1 MKLKDLVGHAYD
13 LGMDD
18 NVQFCILLH
27 ELGKEKLVN
36 EEPFIT
42 FKGYQWGLNPEIL
55 EYMVLSFYPTDGELV
70 VVVVDKKEGKQL
82 TDAVWI
88 DAEERKP
95 KDGADDLICTV
106 ENDGTKRVVS
116 CMSYEKGEWFY
127 KGVSLTKTKVLAW
140 LDNLK
145 VYEG

>member
-95 KDGADDLICTV
+95 KDGTTDLICTV
-106 ENDGTKRVVS
+106 DVDGIKRVFS
-116 CMSYEKGEWFY
+116 NIDYENGKWY
-127 KGVSLTKTKVLAW
+127 YNGVLFPDKVLAW

>member
-42 FKGYQWGLNPEIL
+42 FKGYQWGLNPQIL

-70 VVVVDKKEGKQL
+70 VVVVDKEEGKQL

-88 DAEERKP
+88 DAEKRKP
-95 KDGADDLICTV
+95 KDGTIDLICTV
-106 ENDGTKRVVS
+106 DVDGIKRVFS
-116 CMSYEKGEWFY
+116 NIDYENGKWY
-127 KGVSLTKTKVLAW
+127 YNGVETDMKVLAW

-145 VYEG
+145 VYEE